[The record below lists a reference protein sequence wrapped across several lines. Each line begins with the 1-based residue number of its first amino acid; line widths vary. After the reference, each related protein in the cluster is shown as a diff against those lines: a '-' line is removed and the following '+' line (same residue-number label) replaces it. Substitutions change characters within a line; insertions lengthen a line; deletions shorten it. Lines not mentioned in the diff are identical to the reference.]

1 MAAGAKGAARSMGD
15 EPGLNITAEGGRSRL
30 VARGRWVTS
39 RLAGV
44 AGELDRVRPSPAGG
58 ATIDLAEVTA
68 MDTAGAWLIER
79 TRVLLAAN
87 GGEVELTGVKPD
99 HLRLIE
105 RVRRAGMPEPLP
117 PRRRPT
123 LVDTVAN
130 LGKATIDSLARG
142 GEMLSFLGAVVTT
155 WARLWI
161 RPNRI
166 RFTSLVSHIE
176 QVGLDAMPIVG
187 LITFLVGVVL
197 AYQGVDQLRRFGA
210 EVFTVDLVAIS
221 VLREMGILLTAI
233 MVAGRSGSAFT
244 AQIGTMQVNEE
255 VDAMRT
261 MGLDPIEVLV
271 LPRVMALVISVP
283 LLTFFANMMALVG
296 GGLMAMVLIDI
307 TPTQFINQTRQA
319 IGMWTFWVGIIK
331 APVFAFLIGM
341 VGCFE
346 GLKVKGSAESVG
358 RLTTQSVVEGIFLV
372 IVFDAFFSILFSYIG
387 I

>member
-1 MAAGAKGAARSMGD
+1 MGD
-15 EPGLNITAEGGRSRL
+15 EPALSIAAEGGRQRL
-30 VARGRWVTS
+30 VARGRWVTAELA
-39 RLAGV
+39 RLVPELERATRQAV
-44 AGELDRVRPSPAGG
+44 AG
-58 ATIDLAEVTA
+58 ATIDLSAVTA
-68 MDTAGAWLIER
+68 MDTAGAWLVER
-79 TRVLLAAN
+79 TRERLAA
-87 GGEVELTGVKPD
+87 GGGAVELEGAQPD

-105 RVRRAGMPEPLP
+105 RVRRAGMPERLA
-117 PRRRPT
+117 PRRYPT
-123 LVDTVAN
+123 LTDVVAR
-130 LGKATIDSLARG
+130 LGKATLDSLARG
-142 GEMLSFLGAVVTT
+142 GELLSFLGAVVLT
-155 WARLWI
+155 WARLWY
-161 RPNRI
+161 RWDRI

-176 QVGLDAMPIVG
+176 QVGLNAMPIVG

-271 LPRVMALVISVP
+271 LPRVMALVIAVP
-283 LLTFFANMMALVG
+283 LLTFFANIMALVG
-296 GGLMAMVLIDI
+296 GGLMAILLIDL
-307 TPTQFINQTRQA
+307 TPVQFVNQARQA
-319 IGMWTFWVGIIK
+319 IGLWTFWVGIIK
-331 APVFAFLIGM
+331 APVFAFIIGM

-372 IVFDAFFSILFSYIG
+372 IVFDALFSILFSYIG

>member
-1 MAAGAKGAARSMGD
+1 MGD
-15 EPGLNITAEGGRSRL
+15 EPALSVAAEGGGERL
-30 VARGRWVTS
+30 VARGRWITAE
-39 RLAGV
+39 LAHLV
-44 AGELDRVRPSPAGG
+44 PELDRVSRRAAG
-58 ATIDLAEVTA
+58 ATAIDLSGVTA
-68 MDTAGAWLIER
+68 MDTAGALFVER
-79 TRVLLAAN
+79 TRARLAAS
-87 GGEVELTGVKPD
+87 GTAVELAGVQPD

-105 RVRRAGMPEPLP
+105 RVQRAGMPDRLP
-117 PRRRPT
+117 QRRYPT
-123 LVDTVAN
+123 LTDVVAR

-142 GEMLSFLGAVVTT
+142 GELLGFLGAVVIT
-155 WARLWI
+155 WGRLLYRWD
-161 RPNRI
+161 RI
-166 RFTSLVSHIE
+166 RFTSLISHIE
-176 QVGLDAMPIVG
+176 QVGLNAMPIVG

-271 LPRVMALVISVP
+271 LPRVMALVIAVP
-283 LLTFFANMMALVG
+283 LLTFFANMMALLG
-296 GGLMAMVLIDI
+296 GGLMAILLVDL
-307 TPTQFINQTRQA
+307 TPIQFINQTRQA
-319 IGMWTFWVGIIK
+319 VTLWTFWVGIIK
-331 APVFAFLIGM
+331 APVFAFIIGM

-358 RLTTQSVVEGIFLV
+358 RLTTQSVVESIFLV